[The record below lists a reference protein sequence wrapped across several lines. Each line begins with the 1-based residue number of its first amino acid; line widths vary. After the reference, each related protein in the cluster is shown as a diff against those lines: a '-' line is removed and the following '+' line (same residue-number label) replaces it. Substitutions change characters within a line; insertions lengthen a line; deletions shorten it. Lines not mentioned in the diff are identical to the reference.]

1 MVRRSARARASPR
14 ARTRAAAHR
23 PAAADAPRRRFEPEF
38 DEAAFLDGATDAYF
52 AVNELWPTGD
62 AEKMAEFMT
71 PPVAEAFAEMVAGYK
86 ATDMSLSFT
95 TTAFHRARITDFSL
109 ISRGELR
116 AKGPRATPR
125 AAVATAATGEPRDAA
140 EEDGGGAGYFI
151 PGIGALYL
159 AFSVRYDVVDE
170 VELRRGG
177 PSGPLA
183 SRIRDLRG
191 HVWTFAR
198 PLPRKVPFDGADTPW
213 KLTNI
218 E

>member
-1 MVRRSARARASPR
+1 VRKPRASASASARPR
-14 ARTRAAAHR
+14 ALTTSHCN
-23 PAAADAPRRRFEPEF
+23 AAADAPCRSFEPDF
-38 DEAAFLDGATDAYF
+38 DEAAFIDGATDAYF

-86 ATDMSLSFT
+86 AANMVLSFNT
-95 TTAFHRARITDFSL
+95 TSFHRARITDFSL
-109 ISRGELR
+109 LSRGELR
-116 AKGPRATPR
+116 GKGPRATPR
-125 AAVATAATGEPRDAA
+125 AAVATAASAEPPDEA
-140 EEDGGGAGYFI
+140 EDGGGSSYSI
-151 PGIGALYL
+151 PGIGAMYL

-177 PSGPLA
+177 PRGPLA
-183 SRIRDLRG
+183 SRIKDSRG

-213 KLTNI
+213 KLSHI